1 MSIRAAEHGVRL
13 ASADCTKIVP
23 KVAGY
28 EPLKRLFDIAVS
40 GVLLILFSPILLAV
54 AIAVKLTSR
63 GPMLY
68 VSDRVGLCG
77 RVFKFYKFRSMST
90 DADARRGGL
99 MGNNEKDG
107 PIFKMR
113 RDPRITPI
121 GKFLRKYSLDELPQ
135 LWNVFKGDM
144 SIVGPRP
151 PIPAEVEQ
159 YGPYELQRL
168 SIRPGLTC
176 YWQVMGRSDLTFEE
190 WMELDHR
197 YIREMSP
204 MVDLRIMLMT
214 PKAVIGGKGAY

>member
-1 MSIRAAEHGVRL
+1 MSLGAANHGVRL
-13 ASADCTKIVP
+13 ASADCSHIEP
-23 KVAGY
+23 RVAGY
-28 EPLKRLFDIAVS
+28 EIWKRLFDVALS
-40 GVLLILFSPILLAV
+40 GLLLLLFSPVLLAV
-54 AIAVKLTSR
+54 ALAVKLTSR
-63 GPMLY
+63 GPVFY
-68 VSDRVGLCG
+68 ISDRVGHCG
-77 RVFKFYKFRSMST
+77 RVFRFYKFRSMSV
-90 DADARRGGL
+90 DADSRRKNL
-99 MGNNEKDG
+99 NSANEKDG

-135 LWNVFKGDM
+135 LWNVFRGDM

-159 YGPYELQRL
+159 YGSYELQRL
-168 SIRPGLTC
+168 SVRPGLTC